1 MADSNI
7 TKRALASSLKTL
19 MEDTPFEKIQIGQI
33 CERCEMHRKSFYY
46 HFMDKYDLLNWIFDS
61 EIASYVQMHI
71 DPLDTN
77 QHIQRMRQAYHYLY
91 ENRDFYRKALKIEG
105 QNSFKSHFRDFIQS
119 HIKSQA
125 IYFLYEDLDEFELN
139 VLSDVA
145 LSLIENWLMDLNCM
159 SPNEMTDRTLR
170 LLNRKYNFITNS

>member
-1 MADSNI
+1 
-7 TKRALASSLKTL
+7 
-19 MEDTPFEKIQIGQI
+19 
-33 CERCEMHRKSFYY
+33 MHRKSFYY

-159 SPNEMTDRTLR
+159 SPDEMTDRTLR

>member
-1 MADSNI
+1 
-7 TKRALASSLKTL
+7 
-19 MEDTPFEKIQIGQI
+19 
-33 CERCEMHRKSFYY
+33 
-46 HFMDKYDLLNWIFDS
+46 
-61 EIASYVQMHI
+61 
-71 DPLDTN
+71 
-77 QHIQRMRQAYHYLY
+77 MRQAYHYLY

-159 SPNEMTDRTLR
+159 SPDEMTDRTLR